1 MGWEPV
7 ATAPFDRDL
16 ELAVINYHGVH
27 ALAFACRRILGG
39 WLKAETMERIDVR
52 PSHWRE
58 WTGITLGLLLAGRIA
73 ELGELSLLFS

>member
-16 ELAVINYHGVH
+16 ALAVINYHGVH

-39 WLKAETMERIDVR
+39 WIKAETKERIDVL
-52 PSHWRE
+52 PTHWRE